1 MSGSES
7 NSLPS
12 TPSSGYDSPLP
23 LPSVANAALP
33 VPGQNARSGRPLKKS
48 HARKQP
54 PGHVPRPCN
63 AFILFRCD
71 FVRQK
76 KIPASVER
84 DHRNISRIAGKVWR
98 EMSETEKAPWTSM
111 AEKEREKHSQAHPG
125 YRYAPVGPSAS
136 SHSKRKKGK
145 DTVEGRQRPYTPDT
159 VTTPYRRSSSCPP
172 PGAVPVPPNM
182 ETLTPNMMYIP
193 RIRDDLARRPSRT
206 IMYQIAKEDAAS
218 MSPPID
224 SQSYNKLSY
233 LDDVTYPANMVYE
246 PTYVFGRIEP
256 PKGHPGWDASPPKP
270 YLWTGPLQGYRGT
283 EQHQHYYASGNF
295 NNFNTSSPQTYFAPL
310 SPPIFTDPFATSQS
324 TAPSKMGSALDSLD
338 NPRCLPAYSTMPPL
352 ADDALGF
359 LLANPDRYPP
369 SPYHSAQLG
378 AAANYDPRCDIGLL
392 LPRLSIT
399 NGSATEAQESS
410 Q

>member
-12 TPSSGYDSPLP
+12 TPSSGYSSPLP
-23 LPSVANAALP
+23 SAVNSALP
-33 VPGQNARSGRPLKKS
+33 QPGAHPGRPLKKS

-98 EMSETEKAPWTSM
+98 EMSEAEKAPWLSM

-136 SHSKRKKGK
+136 KRKKGK
-145 DTVEGRQRPYTPDT
+145 DTVEGRQRPRTPDI

-182 ETLTPNMMYIP
+182 ETLMPNTMYIP
-193 RIRDDLARRPSRT
+193 RIRDDLSRRPSKMT
-206 IMYQIAKEDAAS
+206 MYQIAKEDTTTIFPGVDAK
-218 MSPPID
+218 
-224 SQSYNKLSY
+224 SYNKLSY

-246 PTYVFGRIEP
+246 PTYVFGRIEA

-270 YLWTGPLQGYRGT
+270 YLWSGPLQGYRGT
-283 EQHQHYYASGNF
+283 EQFQQYSASGEF
-295 NNFNTSSPQTYFAPL
+295 HNNFDITPSPQPYFAPL

-324 TAPSKMGSALDSLD
+324 AALSKMGPPLDSLD
-338 NPRCLPAYSTMPPL
+338 SPRCPPTYPTMPPL
-352 ADDALGF
+352 ADGSLSF
-359 LLANPDRYPP
+359 LLGNPDHYP
-369 SPYHSAQLG
+369 SHYHPAQLG

-399 NGSATEAQESS
+399 NVPEVEIKENTQ
-410 Q
+410 

>member
-23 LPSVANAALP
+23 SVANAALP
-33 VPGQNARSGRPLKKS
+33 APGQNARSGRPLKKS

-98 EMSETEKAPWTSM
+98 EMSETEKAPWMSM

-125 YRYAPVGPSAS
+125 YRYAPVGLSAS

-145 DTVEGRQRPYTPDT
+145 DTVEGRQRPYTPDI
-159 VTTPYRRSSSCPP
+159 VITPYRRSSSCPP

-218 MSPPID
+218 MPPAID

-246 PTYVFGRIEP
+246 PTYVFGRIEA

-270 YLWTGPLQGYRGT
+270 YLWTGPLQGYRGS
-283 EQHQHYYASGNF
+283 EQLQHHYVSGD
-295 NNFNTSSPQTYFAPL
+295 FNTPSPQTYVAPL

-324 TAPSKMGSALDSLD
+324 TAPLKMGSALNSLD
-338 NPRCLPAYSTMPPL
+338 SPRCLPAYPIMPPL
-352 ADDALGF
+352 ADDALSF
-359 LLANPDRYPP
+359 LLANPDRDPP

-378 AAANYDPRCDIGLL
+378 AAANYNPRCDIGLL

-399 NGSATEAQESS
+399 NVPAAEAKESS